1 MTHEQR
7 LAQLRAL
14 PVQHRYFDIEARRI
28 APEDAPAGLRAR
40 STDDQPIFEVAIS
53 SERPVP
59 RWYGTEVLIHQKSAI
74 DMSYLKRGA
83 AVLVDHGGD
92 QVGVME
98 SAWLDG
104 DNVLRGYMR
113 FSRNARGQEVRR
125 DVEDGIRRFISV
137 GYQWNEARVAEQGEA
152 EGETWHVTRW
162 TPMEVSIVSVPAD
175 VSVGFGRSNDDAVLH
190 PFKITQPSRGTSTMS
205 NENTSDAVLSRRERR
220 ERARREDE
228 AADISFMC
236 TREGHPELA
245 ATFIRAGASANDV
258 GRHLLSMRGG
268 PGPSDLLPP
277 MPEQAFRAVPRREDG
292 PGDYSLCRALVALA
306 DGGNSPELE
315 YSKDLAHRFKYA
327 QRSNSV
333 LVPLHVFTQKRAVL
347 DSATATTA
355 RELVFTESG
364 ELIDLLRTL
373 PVVAQLGATFLPG
386 LVGPVGF
393 PRETAAATAYWVAEN
408 PGADVTESNLTTDV
422 VTLAPKTLMGTTSY
436 TRQLLAQS
444 STNVEQLVRRDFAA
458 IHARALDRAALH
470 GAGNATEPAG
480 IYAIAGVNSHAVG
493 GAPNFADIIDM
504 QTMVAVDNAL
514 GGRMGWASTPGIAGK
529 LMQTLVASAAG
540 SAMIWTGT
548 FEDGRLGGYKAIS
561 SNQVSSTLGAGS
573 EHGLIFGDWSSLMIG
588 LWGALEIIVDPYA
601 QKKRGIIEV
610 TSFQMADIDVRHPES
625 FVKGTGATL

>member
-1 MTHEQR
+1 MTDR
-7 LAQLRAL
+7 LAELRAL
-14 PVQHRYFDIEARRI
+14 PVQHRYFDIAARRL
-28 APEDAPAGLRAR
+28 APEQMPAELRAR
-40 STDDQPIFEVAIS
+40 TTDDQPLFEVAIS
-53 SERPVP
+53 SERPVT
-59 RWYGTEVLIHQKSAI
+59 RWYGTEVLLHQKSAI

-98 SAWLDG
+98 SARLDD
-104 DNVLRGYMR
+104 DNVLRGYLR
-113 FSRNARGQEVRR
+113 FSRNARGQEVQR

-137 GYQWNEARVAEQGEA
+137 GYQWNEARLAEQGEVD
-152 EGETWHVTRW
+152 GETWHVTRW

-175 VSVGFGRSNDDAVLH
+175 VSVGFGRSRDDATMH
-190 PFKITQPSRGTSTMS
+190 PFRITQLSRGTTMDT
-205 NENTSDAVLSRRERR
+205 EDATLSRSERR
-220 ERARREDE
+220 ERGRRENE
-228 AADISFMC
+228 AAEIAGMC
-236 TREGHPELA
+236 AREGRPELVEQ
-245 ATFIRAGASANDV
+245 FLREGRSANDV
-258 GRHLLSMRGG
+258 GRTLLAIRAASSPTAADLARYY
-268 PGPSDLLPP
+268 PAAPS
-277 MPEQAFRAVPRREDG
+277 REDG

-347 DSATATTA
+347 DSAMSTAA
-355 RELVFTESG
+355 KELVFTQSG

-393 PRETAAATAYWVAEN
+393 PRQTTAATAYWIAEN

-470 GAGNATEPAG
+470 GAGSATEPAG